1 MATINGIQVA
11 LDVDL
16 ATQTLFEPEPFF
28 IFDPIVVTE
37 SEVIFPVESLDGR
50 DWFLQGK
57 FQLLSPTELLF
68 TDLFLLNTD
77 FTIAGSATDLDIV
90 VTATT
95 DLNAVVFDALSGPDV
110 FDGSENPDF
119 AVGFFG
125 NDLFIGRGGPDFFA
139 GDQGNDVLYGNLGDD
154 FLSGGQDL
162 DRIFGGQGSDV
173 IYGNLQ
179 DDVVYGNL
187 GNDFMFGGQGQDVL
201 YGGQNDDV
209 LLGNRGDDTL
219 IGNKGNDDLW
229 GGPDADSFVF
239 GPGSG
244 FDTIVDFEIGLDEII
259 IQGTGA
265 TVSQSGANVIV
276 ALDSGDSVTVENSL
290 VSEVEADLFFA

>member
-1 MATINGIQVA
+1 MATINGIEVA

-16 ATQTLFEPEPFF
+16 ADKTIFEPEPFTF
-28 IFDPIVVTE
+28 FDPLQTGSVA
-37 SEVIFPVESLDGR
+37 IFPVESSNGR
-50 DWFLQGK
+50 DWFLQFN
-57 FQLLSPTELLF
+57 FQIISSTESLF
-68 TDLFLLNTD
+68 TDLFLLDTD
-77 FTIAGSATDLDIV
+77 FNVVASVTDFEVIATPTSS
-90 VTATT
+90 
-95 DLNAVVFDALSGPDV
+95 LNVLVLEALFGADV

-119 AVGFFG
+119 AVGFSG

-162 DRIFGGQGSDV
+162 DRIFGGQGRDV
-173 IYGNLQ
+173 IYGNAQ

-229 GGPDADSFVF
+229 GGPDADTFVF
-239 GPGSG
+239 APGSG
-244 FDTIVDFEIGLDEII
+244 FDTIVDYQAGLDEIV

-265 TVSQSGANVIV
+265 TVSQSGTNVLIG
-276 ALDSGDSVTVENSL
+276 LDSGDSVTVENAIASD
-290 VSEVEADLFFA
+290 VEADLFFA